1 MRTLLTV
8 AAVAAAALSV
18 AACDMRSG
26 AQSAYLNSGAS
37 ATPAMPATSLP
48 SQPAT
53 EPSTEPMGASQPA
66 LASLDQNP
74 TTTAPAT
81 SDTASPNTAPPE
93 PASTPPAKTSEPA
106 PEPAK

>member
-1 MRTLLTV
+1 MRSILPV

-18 AACDMRSG
+18 AACDMSRSG

-53 EPSTEPMGASQPA
+53 EASTEPIGASQATVAA
-66 LASLDQNP
+66 LNEAP
-74 TTTAPAT
+74 VTTAPAT

-93 PASTPPAKTSEPA
+93 PVKAEAPAEPS
-106 PEPAK
+106 K